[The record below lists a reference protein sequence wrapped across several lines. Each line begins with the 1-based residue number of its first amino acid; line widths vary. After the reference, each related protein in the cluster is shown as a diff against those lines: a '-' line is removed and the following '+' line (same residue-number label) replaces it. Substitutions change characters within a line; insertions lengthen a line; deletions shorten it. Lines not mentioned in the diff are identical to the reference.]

1 MKKLR
6 NILLPLCAVLLLS
19 SCAEDMNN
27 NKNNITPPPP
37 VISDGL
43 SDNAILSDSP
53 KIGIVTFKAAEH
65 IQGSSYVWNIEDVNL
80 ANNQGRQ
87 ITADFA
93 ASGTYLVTLDVD
105 GTLYKANIIIP
116 ANDVDYEIDMG
127 KSHTIIS
134 DKTQKR
140 LFVYGDNSKGQLC
153 IEKSITSL
161 KEPRILKSYTSEIT
175 SVASGNNHT
184 LFTDNTYVYGCGD
197 NSYSQ
202 LGTGNT
208 EIVDNVTTVS
218 IIAPL
223 ETGSYRRIFVSAGG
237 DMSVAGY
244 EFLEGSA
251 PKISIYNWGYDDT
264 KENKIQSSANLLTTS
279 NSRDEVLFA
288 TGSNFSIIRATS
300 SYNVFSFGINDKW
313 QLGRIQGAGTGYD
326 AAPVNPDT
334 HLDGNKTDMTAGFVF
349 TPYGEEKLTGDF
361 SERSY
366 YQNNYFAKLASGDD
380 FVVSIKKET
389 SADDSWTKQDKYAV
403 YVWGNNENN
412 QLGFSNKDGNTTVR
426 RGTALFNAIE
436 STAMEKDPN
445 SVTPIQK
452 EMVEVAAGRAT
463 GYAISN
469 DGILYGWG
477 DESKSQL
484 TNNKQVNQT
493 NNMVYEIAKPNGVTK
508 GYKKVWAGGD
518 RVIALA
524 GDNNL
529 YTWGDNK
536 NGILGTNNS
545 ADIVDTP
552 EKLFFSLAPV
562 E

>member
-1 MKKLR
+1 M
-6 NILLPLCAVLLLS
+6 AVR
-19 SCAEDMNN
+19 
-27 NKNNITPPPP
+27 KNTR
-37 VISDGL
+37 
-43 SDNAILSDSP
+43 
-53 KIGIVTFKAAEH
+53 
-65 IQGSSYVWNIEDVNL
+65 GS
-80 ANNQGRQ
+80 
-87 ITADFA
+87 
-93 ASGTYLVTLDVD
+93 
-105 GTLYKANIIIP
+105 
-116 ANDVDYEIDMG
+116 
-127 KSHTIIS
+127 
-134 DKTQKR
+134 
-140 LFVYGDNSKGQLC
+140 
-153 IEKSITSL
+153 
-161 KEPRILKSYTSEIT
+161 
-175 SVASGNNHT
+175 
-184 LFTDNTYVYGCGD
+184 
-197 NSYSQ
+197 
-202 LGTGNT
+202 
-208 EIVDNVTTVS
+208 
-218 IIAPL
+218 
-223 ETGSYRRIFVSAGG
+223 
-237 DMSVAGY
+237 
-244 EFLEGSA
+244 
-251 PKISIYNWGYDDT
+251 
-264 KENKIQSSANLLTTS
+264 
-279 NSRDEVLFA
+279 
-288 TGSNFSIIRATS
+288 
-300 SYNVFSFGINDKW
+300 
-313 QLGRIQGAGTGYD
+313 TGYD

-334 HLDGNKTDMTAGFVF
+334 HLDGNKTDMASGFVF
-349 TPYGEEKLTGDF
+349 TPYGEEKLTGDY

-389 SADDSWTKQDKYAV
+389 SADSSWTKQDKYAV

-436 STAMEKDPN
+436 GTAMEQDPN

-452 EMVEVAAGRAT
+452 EMVEVAAGRAA
-463 GYAISN
+463 GYAISS

-484 TNNKQVNQT
+484 TNNKQANQT

>member
-1 MKKLR
+1 MKRLR

-53 KIGIVTFKAAEH
+53 KIGTVTFKAAEH
-65 IQGSSYVWNIEDVNL
+65 IQGSSYVWNIEGVNL
-80 ANNQGRQ
+80 SNNQGRQ

-127 KSHTIIS
+127 QNHTIIS
-134 DKTQKR
+134 DKAQKR

-184 LFTDNTYVYGCGD
+184 LFTDNAYIYGCGD
-197 NSYSQ
+197 NSFGQ
-202 LGTGNT
+202 LGIGSTDA
-208 EIVDNVTTVS
+208 VDNVTTISS
-218 IIAPL
+218 IPAIQNIH
-223 ETGSYRRIFVSAGG
+223 RIFVSSGG
-237 DMSVAGY
+237 DMSVAGI
-244 EFLEGSA
+244 EFLEAAA
-251 PKISIYNWGYDDT
+251 PKISIYHWGYDDT
-264 KENKIQSSANLLTTS
+264 KENKIQSSAKELATS
-279 NSRDEVLFA
+279 SSRDDVLFA
-288 TGSNFSIIRATS
+288 TGGNFSILRATS
-300 SYNVFSFGINDKW
+300 SFNVFSFGINDKW

-326 AAPVNPDT
+326 AALLNPDT
-334 HLDGNKTDMTAGFVF
+334 NLDGNKTDMASGFVF
-349 TPYGEEKLTGDF
+349 TPYGEELLTDDY

-389 SADDSWTKQDKYAV
+389 SADSEWTKQDKYAV

-412 QLGFSNKDGNTTVR
+412 QLGFSNKDGGTTVR

-436 STAMEKDPN
+436 NTSMEKDPN
-445 SVTPIQK
+445 KVKPIQK

-484 TNNKQVNQT
+484 TNNKQANQT
-493 NNMVYEIAKPNGVTK
+493 NNMVYEISNPNGVTQ

-545 ADIVDTP
+545 ADTVDIP

>member
-43 SDNAILSDSP
+43 SNNAILSDSP
-53 KIGIVTFKAAEH
+53 KIGTVTFKAAEH
-65 IQGSSYVWNIEDVNL
+65 IQGSSYVWNIEGVNL
-80 ANNQGRQ
+80 SNNQGRQ

-93 ASGTYLVTLDVD
+93 ASGTYLVTLNVD
-105 GTLYKANIIIP
+105 GALYKANIIIP

-134 DKTQKR
+134 DKAQKR

-153 IEKSITSL
+153 IEKSIKSL

-197 NSYSQ
+197 NSFGQ
-202 LGTGNT
+202 LGLGSTDV
-208 EIVDNVTTVS
+208 VDNAVTIS
-218 IIAPL
+218 NISQI
-223 ETGSYRRIFVSAGG
+223 SNIRRIFVSSGG
-237 DMSVAGY
+237 DMSVAGI
-244 EFLEGSA
+244 EFLDGKAS
-251 PKISIYNWGYDDT
+251 KISIYHWGYDDT

-300 SYNVFSFGINDKW
+300 SYNVFSIGINDKW
-313 QLGRIQGAGTGYD
+313 QLGRIRGAGTGYPSQGEEEKNSPD
-326 AAPVNPDT
+326 NNPT
-334 HLDGNKTDMTAGFVF
+334 LNKTDMTAGYVY
-349 TPYGEEKLTGDF
+349 TPYGEEDDYVN
-361 SERSY
+361 Y
-366 YQNNYFAKLASGDD
+366 YQNNYFGKIATGDD

-389 SADDSWTKQDKYAV
+389 KEDSSWTKIPKNSL
-403 YVWGNNENN
+403 YVWGNNEYG
-412 QLGFSNKDGNTTVR
+412 QLGFTSSNTSVGRATPLFDALQGEPMTT
-426 RGTALFNAIE
+426 
-436 STAMEKDPN
+436 DPN
-445 SVTPIQK
+445 KVKPIQK

-484 TNNKQVNQT
+484 TNSKHANIV
-493 NNMVYEIAKPNGVTK
+493 NNMVYEIANPNGVTK

>member
-43 SDNAILSDSP
+43 SDNAMLSDSP
-53 KIGIVTFKAAEH
+53 KIGTVTFKAAEH
-65 IQGSSYVWNIEDVNL
+65 IQGSSYVWNIEGVNL
-80 ANNQGRQ
+80 SNNQGRQ

-127 KSHTIIS
+127 QNHTIIS
-134 DKTQKR
+134 DKAQKR

-184 LFTDNTYVYGCGD
+184 LFTDNAYIYGCGD
-197 NSYSQ
+197 NSFGQ
-202 LGTGNT
+202 LGLGSTDV
-208 EIVDNVTTVS
+208 VDNAVTISS
-218 IIAPL
+218 IPQI
-223 ETGSYRRIFVSAGG
+223 SNIRRIFVSSGG
-237 DMSVAGY
+237 DMSVAGI
-244 EFLEGSA
+244 EFLEAAA
-251 PKISIYNWGYDDT
+251 PKISIYHWGYDDT

-300 SYNVFSFGINDKW
+300 SYNVFSIGINDKW
-313 QLGRIQGAGTGYD
+313 QLGRIQGAGTGYPSPGEEEKNSPD
-326 AAPVNPDT
+326 NNPT
-334 HLDGNKTDMTAGFVF
+334 LNKTDMASGFVF
-349 TPYGEEKLTGDF
+349 TPYGEENNYVN
-361 SERSY
+361 Y
-366 YQNNYFAKLASGDD
+366 YQNNYFGKIATGDD

-389 SADDSWTKQDKYAV
+389 KEDSSYTQIPKNSL
-403 YVWGNNENN
+403 YVWGNNEYG
-412 QLGFSNKDGNTTVR
+412 QLGFTSSNTSVGRATPLFDALQGEPMTT
-426 RGTALFNAIE
+426 
-436 STAMEKDPN
+436 DPN
-445 SVTPIQK
+445 KVKPIQK

-477 DESKSQL
+477 DESKGQL
-484 TNNKQVNQT
+484 TNNKQANQT
-493 NNMVYEIAKPNGVTK
+493 NNMVYEIANPKGVTK

-545 ADIVDTP
+545 ADIVDIP

>member
-1 MKKLR
+1 MKRLR
-6 NILLPLCAVLLLS
+6 NIVLPICAVLLLS
-19 SCAEDMNN
+19 SCAEEVNKKGNN
-27 NKNNITPPPP
+27 TPPP
-37 VISDGL
+37 VISEGL
-43 SDNAILSDSP
+43 SNVAILHDSP
-53 KIGIVTFKAAEH
+53 KIGTVTFKAAEH
-65 IQGSSYVWNIEDVNL
+65 IQGSSYVWSIEGVNL
-80 ANNQGRQ
+80 SNNQDRQ
-87 ITADFA
+87 ITADFTTA
-93 ASGTYLVTLDVD
+93 GSYLVSLNVD
-105 GTLYKANIIIP
+105 GIEYKGNIIIP
-116 ANDVDYEIDMG
+116 NTEPSYEIDMG

-184 LFTDNTYVYGCGD
+184 LFTDNAYIYGCGD
-197 NSYSQ
+197 NSFGQ
-202 LGTGNT
+202 LGLGSTDAVENA
-208 EIVDNVTTVS
+208 VTISS
-218 IIAPL
+218 IPQI
-223 ETGSYRRIFVSAGG
+223 SNIRRIFVSSGG
-237 DMSVAGY
+237 DMSMAGI
-244 EFLEGSA
+244 EFLEAAA

-300 SYNVFSFGINDKW
+300 SYNVFSIGINDKW

-334 HLDGNKTDMTAGFVF
+334 HLDGNKTDMAPGFVF

-366 YQNNYFAKLASGDD
+366 YQNHYFAKLASGDD

-389 SADDSWTKQDKYAV
+389 SADSSWTKQDKYAV

-412 QLGFSNKDGNTTVR
+412 QLGFSNKDGGTTVR

-436 STAMEKDPN
+436 NTSMEKDPN

-452 EMVEVAAGRAT
+452 EMVEVAACRAT

-477 DESKSQL
+477 DESKGQL
-484 TNNKQVNQT
+484 TNNKQANIV
-493 NNMVYEIAKPNGVTK
+493 NNMVYEISYPTGVTQ

-545 ADIVDTP
+545 ADTVDTP

>member
-19 SCAEDMNN
+19 SCAEDINN
-27 NKNNITPPPP
+27 IKNNITPPPP
-37 VISDGL
+37 VISGGL

-53 KIGIVTFKAAEH
+53 KTGTVTFKAAEH
-65 IQGSSYVWNIEDVNL
+65 IQGSSYVWNIEGVNL
-80 ANNQGRQ
+80 SNNQGRQ

-93 ASGTYLVTLDVD
+93 ASGTYLVTLNVD
-105 GTLYKANIIIP
+105 GALYKANIIIP

-127 KSHTIIS
+127 QNHTIIS
-134 DKTQKR
+134 DKAQKR

-161 KEPRILKSYTSEIT
+161 KEPRILKSYNSEIST
-175 SVASGNNHT
+175 VAAGNNHT
-184 LFTDNTYVYGCGD
+184 LFTDNAYIYGCGD
-197 NSYSQ
+197 NSLGQ
-202 LGTGNT
+202 LGTGS
-208 EIVDNVTTVS
+208 TTAVENAVVVS
-218 IIAPL
+218 TIPQKQNI
-223 ETGSYRRIFVSAGG
+223 RRIFVSSGG
-237 DMSVAGY
+237 DMSVAGI
-244 EFLEGSA
+244 EFLEAAA
-251 PKISIYNWGYDDT
+251 PKISIYHWGYDDT
-264 KENKIQSSANLLTTS
+264 KENKIQSSAKELATS
-279 NSRDEVLFA
+279 SSRDDVLFA
-288 TGSNFSIIRATS
+288 TGGNFSILRATS

-313 QLGRIQGAGTGYD
+313 QLGRIQGAGTGYPSLGEEEKNSPD
-326 AAPVNPDT
+326 NNPT
-334 HLDGNKTDMTAGFVF
+334 LNKTDMASGFVF
-349 TPYGEEKLTGDF
+349 TPYGEENDYVN
-361 SERSY
+361 Y
-366 YQNNYFAKLASGDD
+366 YQNNYFGKIATGDD

-389 SADDSWTKQDKYAV
+389 SVDSEWTKQDKYAV

-412 QLGFSNKDGNTTVR
+412 QLGFSNKDGGTTVR

-436 STAMEKDPN
+436 NTSMEKDPN

-493 NNMVYEIAKPNGVTK
+493 NNMVYEIANPKGVTE

-536 NGILGTNNS
+536 NFILGTNNS
-545 ADIVDTP
+545 ADTVDTP

>member
-37 VISDGL
+37 VISGGL

-53 KIGIVTFKAAEH
+53 KIGTVTFKAAEH
-65 IQGSSYVWNIEDVNL
+65 IQGSSYVWNIEGVNL
-80 ANNQGRQ
+80 SNNQGRQ

-105 GTLYKANIIIP
+105 GALYKANIIIP

-127 KSHTIIS
+127 QNHTIIS
-134 DKTQKR
+134 DKAQKR

-153 IEKSITSL
+153 IEKTITSL
-161 KEPRILKSYTSEIT
+161 KEPRILKSYNSEIST
-175 SVASGNNHT
+175 VAAGNNHT

-197 NSYSQ
+197 NSLGQ
-202 LGTGNT
+202 LGLG
-208 EIVDNVTTVS
+208 VTTAVENAVVVS
-218 IIAPL
+218 TIPQKQNI
-223 ETGSYRRIFVSAGG
+223 RRIFVSSGG
-237 DMSVAGY
+237 DMSVAGI
-244 EFLEGSA
+244 EFLEAAA
-251 PKISIYNWGYDDT
+251 PKISIYHWGYDDT
-264 KENKIQSSANLLTTS
+264 KENKIQSSAKELATS
-279 NSRDEVLFA
+279 SSRDDVLFA
-288 TGSNFSIIRATS
+288 TGGNFSILRATS
-300 SYNVFSFGINDKW
+300 GFNVFSFGINDKW
-313 QLGRIQGAGTGYD
+313 QLGRIQGAGTGYPSPGEEEKNSPD
-326 AAPVNPDT
+326 NNPT
-334 HLDGNKTDMTAGFVF
+334 LNKTDMASGFVF
-349 TPYGEEKLTGDF
+349 TPYGEENNYVN
-361 SERSY
+361 Y
-366 YQNNYFAKLASGDD
+366 YQNNYFGKIATGDD

-389 SADDSWTKQDKYAV
+389 QEDSNYTQIPKYSL
-403 YVWGNNENN
+403 YVWGNNEYG
-412 QLGFSNKDGNTTVR
+412 QLGFTSSNISVGRATPLFDALQGEPMTT
-426 RGTALFNAIE
+426 
-436 STAMEKDPN
+436 DPN
-445 SVTPIQK
+445 KVKPIQK

-463 GYAISN
+463 GYAISS

-484 TNNKQVNQT
+484 TNNKQANQT
-493 NNMVYEIAKPNGVTK
+493 NKMVYEIANPKGVTE

-545 ADIVDTP
+545 ADTVDIP

>member
-1 MKKLR
+1 MKRLR
-6 NILLPLCAVLLLS
+6 NIVLPICAVLLLS
-19 SCAEDMNN
+19 SCAEEVNKKGNN
-27 NKNNITPPPP
+27 TPPP
-37 VISDGL
+37 VISEGL
-43 SDNAILSDSP
+43 SNVAILHDSP
-53 KIGIVTFKAAEH
+53 KIGTVTFKAAEH
-65 IQGSSYVWNIEDVNL
+65 IQGSSYVWSIEGVNL
-80 ANNQGRQ
+80 SNNQDRQ
-87 ITADFA
+87 ITADFTTA
-93 ASGTYLVTLDVD
+93 GSYLVSLNVD
-105 GTLYKANIIIP
+105 GIEYKGNIIIP
-116 ANDVDYEIDMG
+116 NNEPSYEIDMG

-184 LFTDNTYVYGCGD
+184 LFTDNTYIYGCGD
-197 NSYSQ
+197 NSFGQ
-202 LGTGNT
+202 LGLGSTDV
-208 EIVDNVTTVS
+208 VDNAVTISS
-218 IIAPL
+218 IPQI
-223 ETGSYRRIFVSAGG
+223 SNIRRIFVSSGG
-237 DMSVAGY
+237 DMSVAGI
-244 EFLEGSA
+244 EFLEAAA
-251 PKISIYNWGYDDT
+251 PKISIYHWGYDDT
-264 KENKIQSSANLLTTS
+264 KENKIQSSAKELATS
-279 NSRDEVLFA
+279 SSRDDVLFA
-288 TGSNFSIIRATS
+288 TGGNFSILRATS

-313 QLGRIQGAGTGYD
+313 QLGRIQGAGTGYPSKGEEEKNSPD
-326 AAPVNPDT
+326 NNPT
-334 HLDGNKTDMTAGFVF
+334 LNKTDMASGFVF
-349 TPYGEEKLTGDF
+349 TPYGEENNYVN
-361 SERSY
+361 Y
-366 YQNNYFAKLASGDD
+366 YQNNYFGKIATGDD

-389 SADDSWTKQDKYAV
+389 KEDSSYTQIPKNSL
-403 YVWGNNENN
+403 YVWGNNEYG
-412 QLGFSNKDGNTTVR
+412 QLGFTSSNISVGRATPLFDALQGEPMTT
-426 RGTALFNAIE
+426 
-436 STAMEKDPN
+436 DPN
-445 SVTPIQK
+445 KVKPIQK

-463 GYAISN
+463 GYAISS

-484 TNNKQVNQT
+484 TNNKQANQT
-493 NNMVYEIAKPNGVTK
+493 NNMVYEIANPKGVTQ

-545 ADIVDTP
+545 ADTVDIP

>member
-1 MKKLR
+1 MKRLR
-6 NILLPLCAVLLLS
+6 NIVLPICAVLLLS
-19 SCAEDMNN
+19 SCAEEVNKKGNN
-27 NKNNITPPPP
+27 TPPP
-37 VISDGL
+37 VISEGL
-43 SDNAILSDSP
+43 SNVAILHDSP
-53 KIGIVTFKAAEH
+53 KIGTVTFKVSEE
-65 IQGSSYVWNIEDVNL
+65 ITGNDYTWNIENIALVN
-80 ANNQGRQ
+80 NKGRQ
-87 ITADFA
+87 ISADFTA
-93 ASGTYLVTLDVD
+93 AGSYLVSLNVD
-105 GTLYKANIIIP
+105 GIEYKGNIIIP
-116 ANDVDYEIDMG
+116 NAEPSYEIDMG

-184 LFTDNTYVYGCGD
+184 LFTDNSNVYACGD

-251 PKISIYNWGYDDT
+251 PKISIYNWGYNDSAA
-264 KENKIQSSANLLTTS
+264 NKIQSEANLLTTAG
-279 NSRDEVLFA
+279 SRQDVLFA
-288 TGSNFSIIRATS
+288 TGNGFSIVRATS
-300 SYNVFSFGINDKW
+300 SYNVYSFGINDKW
-313 QLGRIQGAGTGYD
+313 QLGRIQGAGTGYPSPGEEEKNSPD
-326 AAPVNPDT
+326 NNPT
-334 HLDGNKTDMTAGFVF
+334 LNKTDMTAGYVY
-349 TPYGEEKLTGDF
+349 TPYGEEN
-361 SERSY
+361 SYVNY
-366 YQNNYFAKLASGDD
+366 YQNNYFGKIAAGDD

-389 SADDSWTKQDKYAV
+389 KEDSSWTQIPKNSL
-403 YVWGNNENN
+403 YVWGNNEYG
-412 QLGFSNKDGNTTVR
+412 QLGFTSSNTSVGRATPLFD
-426 RGTALFNAIE
+426 ALQGEPMA
-436 STAMEKDPN
+436 TDPN
-445 SVTPIQK
+445 KVKPIQK

-463 GYAISN
+463 GYAISS

-477 DESKSQL
+477 DESKGQL

-493 NNMVYEIAKPNGVTK
+493 NNMVYEIAKPTGVTQ

-545 ADIVDTP
+545 AVTVDIP

>member
-19 SCAEDMNN
+19 SCAEDINN
-27 NKNNITPPPP
+27 NKNNTTPPPP
-37 VISDGL
+37 VISGGL

-53 KIGIVTFKAAEH
+53 KIGTVTFKVSEE
-65 IQGSSYVWNIEDVNL
+65 ITGNDYTWNIENIAL
-80 ANNQGRQ
+80 ANNKGRQ
-87 ITADFA
+87 ISADFTA
-93 ASGTYLVTLDVD
+93 AGSYLVSLNVD
-105 GTLYKANIIIP
+105 GIEYKGNIIIP
-116 ANDVDYEIDMG
+116 NAEPSYEIDMG

-161 KEPRILKSYTSEIT
+161 KEPRILKSYNSEIST
-175 SVASGNNHT
+175 VAAGNNHT
-184 LFTDNTYVYGCGD
+184 LFTDNAYIYGCGD
-197 NSYSQ
+197 NSLGQ
-202 LGTGNT
+202 LGLGS
-208 EIVDNVTTVS
+208 TTAVENAVVVS
-218 IIAPL
+218 TIPQKQKI
-223 ETGSYRRIFVSAGG
+223 RRIFVSSGG
-237 DMSVAGY
+237 DMSVAGI
-244 EFLEGSA
+244 EFLEADA
-251 PKISIYNWGYDDT
+251 PKISIYHWGYDDT

-288 TGSNFSIIRATS
+288 TGGNFSILRATS
-300 SYNVFSFGINDKW
+300 GFNVFSFGINDKW

-326 AAPVNPDT
+326 AALLNPDT
-334 HLDGNKTDMTAGFVF
+334 HLDGNKTDMASGFVF
-349 TPYGEEKLTGDF
+349 TPYGEEKLKGDY

-389 SADDSWTKQDKYAV
+389 SADSEWTKQDKYAV

-412 QLGFSNKDGNTTVR
+412 QLGFSNKDGGTTVR

-436 STAMEKDPN
+436 NTSMEKDPN
-445 SVTPIQK
+445 KVKPIQK

-463 GYAISN
+463 GYAISS

-484 TNNKQVNQT
+484 TNNKQANIV
-493 NNMVYEIAKPNGVTK
+493 NNMVYEIANPNGVTK

-545 ADIVDTP
+545 ADTVDIP

>member
-37 VISDGL
+37 VISGGL

-53 KIGIVTFKAAEH
+53 KIGTVTFKAAEH
-65 IQGSSYVWNIEDVNL
+65 IQGSSYVWNIEGVNL
-80 ANNQGRQ
+80 SNNQGRQ
-87 ITADFA
+87 ITADFE
-93 ASGTYLVTLDVD
+93 ASGTYLVTLNVD
-105 GTLYKANIIIP
+105 GALYKAHIIIP

-127 KSHTIIS
+127 QNHTIIS
-134 DKTQKR
+134 DKAQKR

-184 LFTDNTYVYGCGD
+184 LFTDNAHIYGCGD
-197 NSYSQ
+197 NSFGQ
-202 LGTGNT
+202 LGIRSTDV
-208 EIVDNVTTVS
+208 VDNVVTISS
-218 IIAPL
+218 IPQI
-223 ETGSYRRIFVSAGG
+223 SNIRRIFVSSGG
-237 DMSVAGY
+237 DMSVAGI
-244 EFLEGSA
+244 EFLEAAA
-251 PKISIYNWGYDDT
+251 PKISIYHWGYDDT
-264 KENKIQSSANLLTTS
+264 KENKIQSSANVLTTS
-279 NSRDEVLFA
+279 NSRDDVLFA
-288 TGSNFSIIRATS
+288 TGGNFSILRATS

-313 QLGRIQGAGTGYD
+313 QLGRIQGAGTGYPSQGEEEKNSPD
-326 AAPVNPDT
+326 NNPT
-334 HLDGNKTDMTAGFVF
+334 LNKTDMAAGYVY
-349 TPYGEEKLTGDF
+349 TPYGEEN
-361 SERSY
+361 SYVNY
-366 YQNNYFAKLASGDD
+366 YQNNYFGKIAAGDD

-389 SADDSWTKQDKYAV
+389 KEDSSWTQIPKNSL
-403 YVWGNNENN
+403 YVWGNNEYG
-412 QLGFSNKDGNTTVR
+412 QLGFTSLNTSVGRATPLFD
-426 RGTALFNAIE
+426 ALQGE
-436 STAMEKDPN
+436 PMTTDPN
-445 SVTPIQK
+445 KVKPIQK

-463 GYAISN
+463 GYAISS

-477 DESKSQL
+477 DESKGQL
-484 TNNKQVNQT
+484 TNNKQANQT
-493 NNMVYEIAKPNGVTK
+493 NNMVYEIAKPTGVTQ

-545 ADIVDTP
+545 ADTVDIP

>member
-53 KIGIVTFKAAEH
+53 KIGTVTFKAAEH
-65 IQGSSYVWNIEDVNL
+65 IQGSSYVWNIEGVNL
-80 ANNQGRQ
+80 SNNQGRQ

-127 KSHTIIS
+127 QNHTIIS
-134 DKTQKR
+134 DKAQKR

-161 KEPRILKSYTSEIT
+161 KEPRILKSFTSEIT

-184 LFTDNTYVYGCGD
+184 LFTDNAYIYGCGD
-197 NSYSQ
+197 NSFGQ
-202 LGTGNT
+202 LGLGSTDV
-208 EIVDNVTTVS
+208 VDNAVTISS
-218 IIAPL
+218 IPQI
-223 ETGSYRRIFVSAGG
+223 SNIRRIFVSSGG
-237 DMSVAGY
+237 DMSVAGI
-244 EFLEGSA
+244 EFLEAAA
-251 PKISIYNWGYDDT
+251 PKISIYHWGYDDT

-279 NSRDEVLFA
+279 NSRDKVLFA
-288 TGSNFSIIRATS
+288 TGSNFSIIRATN
-300 SYNVFSFGINDKW
+300 SYNVFSIGINDKW
-313 QLGRIQGAGTGYD
+313 QLGRIQGAGTGY
-326 AAPVNPDT
+326 PSPGEEEKNSPDNNLT
-334 HLDGNKTDMTAGFVF
+334 LNKTDMAPGYVY
-349 TPYGEEKLTGDF
+349 TPYGEENNF
-361 SERSY
+361 VNY
-366 YQNNYFAKLASGDD
+366 YQNNYFGKIATGDD

-389 SADDSWTKQDKYAV
+389 KEDFSWTQIPKNSL
-403 YVWGNNENN
+403 YVWGNNEYG
-412 QLGFSNKDGNTTVR
+412 QLGFTSSNTSVGRATPLFDALQGEPMTT
-426 RGTALFNAIE
+426 
-436 STAMEKDPN
+436 DPN
-445 SVTPIQK
+445 KVKPIQK

-477 DESKSQL
+477 DESKGQL
-484 TNNKQVNQT
+484 TNNKQANQT
-493 NNMVYEIAKPNGVTK
+493 NNMVYEISNPNGVTQ

-529 YTWGDNK
+529 YTWGDNA
-536 NGILGTNNS
+536 NGILGINNTNAVINS
-545 ADIVDTP
+545 P
-552 EKLFFSLAPV
+552 EKIFFSLALV

>member
-37 VISDGL
+37 VISGGL

-53 KIGIVTFKAAEH
+53 KIGTVTFKAAEH
-65 IQGSSYVWNIEDVNL
+65 IQGSSYVWNIEGVNL
-80 ANNQGRQ
+80 SNNQGRQ
-87 ITADFA
+87 ITADFE
-93 ASGTYLVTLDVD
+93 ASGTYLVTLNVD
-105 GTLYKANIIIP
+105 GALYKAHIIIP

-127 KSHTIIS
+127 QNHTIIS
-134 DKTQKR
+134 DKAQKR

-184 LFTDNTYVYGCGD
+184 LFTDNAHIYGCGD
-197 NSYSQ
+197 NSFGQ
-202 LGTGNT
+202 LGIRSTDV
-208 EIVDNVTTVS
+208 VDNVVTISS
-218 IIAPL
+218 IPQI
-223 ETGSYRRIFVSAGG
+223 SNIRRIFVSSGG
-237 DMSVAGY
+237 DMSVAGI
-244 EFLEGSA
+244 EFLKAAA
-251 PKISIYNWGYDDT
+251 PKISIYHWGYDDT
-264 KENKIQSSANLLTTS
+264 KENKIQSSANVLTTS

-313 QLGRIQGAGTGYD
+313 QLGRIQGAGTGYPSQGEEEKNSPD
-326 AAPVNPDT
+326 NNPT
-334 HLDGNKTDMTAGFVF
+334 LNKTDMAAGYVY
-349 TPYGEEKLTGDF
+349 TPYGEEN
-361 SERSY
+361 SYVNY
-366 YQNNYFAKLASGDD
+366 YQNNYFGKIAAGDD

-389 SADDSWTKQDKYAV
+389 KEDSSWTQIPKNSL
-403 YVWGNNENN
+403 YVWGNNEYG
-412 QLGFSNKDGNTTVR
+412 QLGFTSLNTSVGRATPLFD
-426 RGTALFNAIE
+426 ALQGE
-436 STAMEKDPN
+436 PMTTDPN
-445 SVTPIQK
+445 KVKPIQK

-463 GYAISN
+463 GYAISS

-477 DESKSQL
+477 DESKGQL
-484 TNNKQVNQT
+484 TNNKQANQT
-493 NNMVYEIAKPNGVTK
+493 NNMVYEIAKPTGVTQ

-545 ADIVDTP
+545 ADTVDIP

>member
-19 SCAEDMNN
+19 SCAEDIN

-53 KIGIVTFKAAEH
+53 KIGTVTFKAAEH
-65 IQGSSYVWNIEDVNL
+65 IQGSSYVWNIEGINL
-80 ANNQGRQ
+80 SNIQGRQ
-87 ITADFA
+87 ISADFTA
-93 ASGTYLVTLDVD
+93 AGSYLVTLNVD
-105 GTLYKANIIIP
+105 GALYKANIIIP

-161 KEPRILKSYTSEIT
+161 KEPRILKSYNSEIST
-175 SVASGNNHT
+175 VAAGNNHT

-197 NSYSQ
+197 NSFGQ
-202 LGTGNT
+202 LGT
-208 EIVDNVTTVS
+208 DSTTAVENAVVVS
-218 IIAPL
+218 TIPQKQNI
-223 ETGSYRRIFVSAGG
+223 RRIFVSSGG
-237 DMSVAGY
+237 DMSVAGI
-244 EFLEGSA
+244 EFLEAAA
-251 PKISIYNWGYDDT
+251 PKISIYHWGYDDT
-264 KENKIQSSANLLTTS
+264 KENKIQSSANELVTS
-279 NSRDEVLFA
+279 SSRDAVLFA

-313 QLGRIQGAGTGYD
+313 QLGRIQGAGTGYPSKGEEEKNSPD
-326 AAPVNPDT
+326 NNPT
-334 HLDGNKTDMTAGFVF
+334 LNKTDMATGYVY
-349 TPYGEEKLTGDF
+349 TPYGEENDYVN
-361 SERSY
+361 Y
-366 YQNNYFAKLASGDD
+366 YQNNYFGKIATGDD

-389 SADDSWTKQDKYAV
+389 KEDSSWTQIPKNSL
-403 YVWGNNENN
+403 YVWGNNENG
-412 QLGFSNKDGNTTVR
+412 QLGFTSSNTSVGRATPLFDALQGEPMTT
-426 RGTALFNAIE
+426 
-436 STAMEKDPN
+436 DPN
-445 SVTPIQK
+445 KVKPIQK

-477 DESKSQL
+477 DDSKSQL
-484 TNNKQVNQT
+484 TNSKTQNTT
-493 NNMVYEIAKPNGVTK
+493 NNMVYEIAKPNGVTE

-529 YTWGDNK
+529 YTWCDNT
-536 NGILGTNNS
+536 NGILGINNS
-545 ADIVDTP
+545 ADIVNTP

>member
-37 VISDGL
+37 VISGGL

-53 KIGIVTFKAAEH
+53 KKGTVTFKVAEE
-65 IQGSSYVWNIEDVNL
+65 ITGNDYTWNIENIIL
-80 ANNQGRQ
+80 ANNKGRQ
-87 ITADFA
+87 ILADFT
-93 ASGTYLVTLDVD
+93 ASGSYLVTLNVD

-127 KSHTIIS
+127 QNHTIIS
-134 DKTQKR
+134 DKAQKR

-161 KEPRILKSYTSEIT
+161 KEPRILKSYNSEIST
-175 SVASGNNHT
+175 VAAGNNHT

-197 NSYSQ
+197 NSFGQ
-202 LGTGNT
+202 LGLGSNT
-208 EIVDNVTTVS
+208 VVENAVVVS
-218 IIAPL
+218 TIPQKQNI
-223 ETGSYRRIFVSAGG
+223 RRIFVSSGG
-237 DMSVAGY
+237 DMSVAGI
-244 EFLEGSA
+244 EFLEAAA
-251 PKISIYNWGYDDT
+251 PKISIYHWGYDDT
-264 KENKIQSSANLLTTS
+264 KENKIQSSAKELATS
-279 NSRDEVLFA
+279 SSRDDVLFA
-288 TGSNFSIIRATS
+288 TGGNFSILRATS
-300 SYNVFSFGINDKW
+300 GYNVFSFGINDKW

-326 AAPVNPDT
+326 AALLNPDT
-334 HLDGNKTDMTAGFVF
+334 HLDGNKTDMASGFVF
-349 TPYGEEKLTGDF
+349 TPYGEEKLTGDY

-389 SADDSWTKQDKYAV
+389 SADSEWTKQDKYAV

-412 QLGFSNKDGNTTVR
+412 QLGFSNKDGGTTVR

-436 STAMEKDPN
+436 NTSMEKDPN

-477 DESKSQL
+477 DESKGQL
-484 TNNKQVNQT
+484 TNNKQANQT
-493 NNMVYEIAKPNGVTK
+493 NKMVYEIANPKGVTK

-545 ADIVDTP
+545 ADTVDTP

>member
-37 VISDGL
+37 VISGGL

-53 KIGIVTFKAAEH
+53 KIGTVTFKAAEH
-65 IQGSSYVWNIEDVNL
+65 IQGSSYVWSIEGVNL
-80 ANNQGRQ
+80 SNNQGRQ

-93 ASGTYLVTLDVD
+93 ASGTYLVTLNVD
-105 GTLYKANIIIP
+105 GALYKANIIIP

-127 KSHTIIS
+127 QNHTIIS
-134 DKTQKR
+134 DKAQKR

-161 KEPRILKSYTSEIT
+161 KEPRILKSYNSEIST
-175 SVASGNNHT
+175 VATGNNHT

-197 NSYSQ
+197 NSFGQ
-202 LGTGNT
+202 LGLGSNT
-208 EIVDNVTTVS
+208 VVENAVVVS
-218 IIAPL
+218 TIPQKQNI
-223 ETGSYRRIFVSAGG
+223 RRIFVSSGG
-237 DMSVAGY
+237 DMSVAGI
-244 EFLEGSA
+244 EFLEAAA
-251 PKISIYNWGYDDT
+251 PKISIYHWGYDDT

-288 TGSNFSIIRATS
+288 TGGNFSILRATS
-300 SYNVFSFGINDKW
+300 GFNVFSFGINDKW
-313 QLGRIQGAGTGYD
+313 QLGRIQGAGTGYPSPGEEEKNSPD
-326 AAPVNPDT
+326 NNPT
-334 HLDGNKTDMTAGFVF
+334 LNKTDMASGFVF
-349 TPYGEEKLTGDF
+349 TPYGEENNYVN
-361 SERSY
+361 Y
-366 YQNNYFAKLASGDD
+366 YQNNYFGKIATGDD

-389 SADDSWTKQDKYAV
+389 QEDSIYTQIPKYSL
-403 YVWGNNENN
+403 YVWGNNEYG
-412 QLGFSNKDGNTTVR
+412 QLGFTSSNISVGRATPLFDALQGEPMTT
-426 RGTALFNAIE
+426 
-436 STAMEKDPN
+436 DPN
-445 SVTPIQK
+445 KVKPIQK
-452 EMVEVAAGRAT
+452 EMVEVAAGRAA
-463 GYAISN
+463 GYAISS

-484 TNNKQVNQT
+484 TNNKQANIV
-493 NNMVYEIAKPNGVTK
+493 NNMVYEIANPNGVTK

-545 ADIVDTP
+545 ADTVDIP

>member
-1 MKKLR
+1 MKRLR
-6 NILLPLCAVLLLS
+6 NIVLPICAVLLLS
-19 SCAEDMNN
+19 SCAEEVNKKGNN
-27 NKNNITPPPP
+27 TPPP
-37 VISDGL
+37 VISEGL
-43 SDNAILSDSP
+43 SNVAILHDSP
-53 KIGIVTFKAAEH
+53 KIGTVTFKAAEH
-65 IQGSSYVWNIEDVNL
+65 IQGSSYVWSIEGVNL
-80 ANNQGRQ
+80 SNNQDRQ
-87 ITADFA
+87 ITADFTTA
-93 ASGTYLVTLDVD
+93 GSYLVSLNVD
-105 GTLYKANIIIP
+105 GIEYKGNIIIP
-116 ANDVDYEIDMG
+116 NNEPSYEIDMG

-184 LFTDNTYVYGCGD
+184 LFTDNTYIYGCGD
-197 NSYSQ
+197 NSFGQ
-202 LGTGNT
+202 LGLGSTDV
-208 EIVDNVTTVS
+208 VDNAVTISS
-218 IIAPL
+218 IPQI
-223 ETGSYRRIFVSAGG
+223 SNIRRIFVSSGG
-237 DMSVAGY
+237 DMSVAGI
-244 EFLEGSA
+244 EFLEANA
-251 PKISIYNWGYDDT
+251 PKISIYHWGYDDT
-264 KENKIQSSANLLTTS
+264 KENKIQSSAKELATS
-279 NSRDEVLFA
+279 SSRDDVLFA
-288 TGSNFSIIRATS
+288 TGSNFSILRATS
-300 SYNVFSFGINDKW
+300 SYNVFSIGINDKW

-326 AAPVNPDT
+326 AALLNPDT
-334 HLDGNKTDMTAGFVF
+334 HLDGNKTDMTTGFVF
-349 TPYGEEKLTGDF
+349 TPYGEEKLTGDY

-412 QLGFSNKDGNTTVR
+412 QLGFSNKDGGTTVR

-436 STAMEKDPN
+436 NTSMEKDPN
-445 SVTPIQK
+445 SVIPIQK

-493 NNMVYEIAKPNGVTK
+493 NNMVYEIANPKGVTK

-536 NGILGTNNS
+536 NGILGINNTNAVINS
-545 ADIVDTP
+545 P
-552 EKLFFSLAPV
+552 EKIFFSLAPV

>member
-19 SCAEDMNN
+19 SCAEDINN
-27 NKNNITPPPP
+27 NKNNMTPPPP
-37 VISDGL
+37 VISGGL

-53 KIGIVTFKAAEH
+53 KIGTVTFKVSEE
-65 IQGSSYVWNIEDVNL
+65 ITGNDYTWNIENIVL
-80 ANNQGRQ
+80 ANNKGRQ
-87 ITADFA
+87 ISADFTTA
-93 ASGTYLVTLDVD
+93 GSYLVSLNVD
-105 GTLYKANIIIP
+105 GIEYKGNIIIP
-116 ANDVDYEIDMG
+116 NTEPSYEIDMG

-184 LFTDNTYVYGCGD
+184 LFTDNTYIYGCGD
-197 NSYSQ
+197 NSFGQ
-202 LGTGNT
+202 LGLGSTDV
-208 EIVDNVTTVS
+208 VDNAVTISS
-218 IIAPL
+218 IPQI
-223 ETGSYRRIFVSAGG
+223 SNIRRIFVSSGG
-237 DMSVAGY
+237 DMSVAGI
-244 EFLEGSA
+244 EFLEAAA
-251 PKISIYNWGYDDT
+251 PKISIYHWGYDDT
-264 KENKIQSSANLLTTS
+264 KENKIQSSAKELATS
-279 NSRDEVLFA
+279 SSRDDVLFA
-288 TGSNFSIIRATS
+288 TGGNFSILRATS
-300 SYNVFSFGINDKW
+300 SFNVFSFGINDKW

-326 AAPVNPDT
+326 AALLNPDT
-334 HLDGNKTDMTAGFVF
+334 NLDGNKTDMATGFVF
-349 TPYGEEKLTGDF
+349 TPYGEELLTGDY

-389 SADDSWTKQDKYAV
+389 SADSEWTKQDKYAV

-412 QLGFSNKDGNTTVR
+412 QLGFSNKDGGTTVR

-436 STAMEKDPN
+436 NTSMEKDPN

-493 NNMVYEIAKPNGVTK
+493 NNMVYEIANPNGVTK

-545 ADIVDTP
+545 ADTVDIP

>member
-65 IQGSSYVWNIEDVNL
+65 IQGSSYVWNIEGVNL
-80 ANNQGRQ
+80 SNNQGRQ
-87 ITADFA
+87 ITADFT
-93 ASGTYLVTLDVD
+93 ASGPYPVSLNVD
-105 GTLYKANIIIP
+105 GALYKANIIIP

-127 KSHTIIS
+127 QNHTIIS
-134 DKTQKR
+134 DKAQKR

-184 LFTDNTYVYGCGD
+184 LFTDNAYIYGCGD
-197 NSYSQ
+197 NSFGQ
-202 LGTGNT
+202 LGLGSTDV
-208 EIVDNVTTVS
+208 VDNAVTISS
-218 IIAPL
+218 IPQI
-223 ETGSYRRIFVSAGG
+223 SNIRRIFVSSGG
-237 DMSVAGY
+237 DMSVAGI
-244 EFLEGSA
+244 EFLEANA
-251 PKISIYNWGYDDT
+251 PKISIYHWGYDDT
-264 KENKIQSSANLLTTS
+264 KENKIQNSARELATSS
-279 NSRDEVLFA
+279 SRDDVLFA
-288 TGSNFSIIRATS
+288 TGSNFSILRATS

-313 QLGRIQGAGTGYD
+313 QLGRIQGAGTGYPSKGEEEKNSPD
-326 AAPVNPDT
+326 NNPT
-334 HLDGNKTDMTAGFVF
+334 LNKTDMATGYVY
-349 TPYGEEKLTGDF
+349 TPYGEEND
-361 SERSY
+361 SVNY
-366 YQNNYFAKLASGDD
+366 YQNNYFGKIATGDD

-389 SADDSWTKQDKYAV
+389 KEDSSWTLIPKNSL
-403 YVWGNNENN
+403 YVWGNNENG
-412 QLGFSNKDGNTTVR
+412 QLGFTSSNTSVGRATPLFDALQGEPMTT
-426 RGTALFNAIE
+426 
-436 STAMEKDPN
+436 DPN
-445 SVTPIQK
+445 KVKPIQK

-493 NNMVYEIAKPNGVTK
+493 NNMVYEIANPKGVTE

-545 ADIVDTP
+545 ADIVNTP

>member
-43 SDNAILSDSP
+43 SNNAILSDSP
-53 KIGIVTFKAAEH
+53 KIGTVTFKAAEH
-65 IQGSSYVWNIEDVNL
+65 IQGSSYVWNIKGVNL
-80 ANNQGRQ
+80 SNNQGRQ

-93 ASGTYLVTLDVD
+93 ASGTYLVTLNVD
-105 GTLYKANIIIP
+105 GALYKANIIIP

-134 DKTQKR
+134 DKAQKR
-140 LFVYGDNSKGQLC
+140 LFVYGDNSQGQLC
-153 IEKSITSL
+153 IEKTITSL
-161 KEPRILKSYTSEIT
+161 KEPRILKSYTSEIST
-175 SVASGNNHT
+175 VAAGNNHT

-197 NSYSQ
+197 NSFGQ
-202 LGTGNT
+202 LGLGSTDV
-208 EIVDNVTTVS
+208 VDNAVTISS
-218 IIAPL
+218 IPQI
-223 ETGSYRRIFVSAGG
+223 SNIRRIFVSSGG
-237 DMSVAGY
+237 DMSVAGI
-244 EFLEGSA
+244 EFLDGKA
-251 PKISIYNWGYDDT
+251 PKISIYHWGYDDT

-279 NSRDEVLFA
+279 NSRDKVLFT

-300 SYNVFSFGINDKW
+300 SYNVFSIGINDKW

-334 HLDGNKTDMTAGFVF
+334 HLDGNKTDMASGFVF
-349 TPYGEEKLTGDF
+349 TPYGEEKLTGDY
-361 SERSY
+361 SARSY

-389 SADDSWTKQDKYAV
+389 SDDSSWTKQDKYAL

-436 STAMEKDPN
+436 NTSMATDPN

-477 DESKSQL
+477 DKSKSQL
-484 TNNKQVNQT
+484 TNSKQVNQT
-493 NNMVYEIAKPNGVTK
+493 NNMVYEIANPNGVTK

-545 ADIVDTP
+545 AEIVDTP

>member
-1 MKKLR
+1 MKRLR
-6 NILLPLCAVLLLS
+6 NIVLPICAVLLLS
-19 SCAEDMNN
+19 SCAEEVNKKGNN
-27 NKNNITPPPP
+27 TPPP
-37 VISDGL
+37 VISEGL
-43 SDNAILSDSP
+43 SNVAILHDSP
-53 KIGIVTFKAAEH
+53 KIGTVTFKVSEE
-65 IQGSSYVWNIEDVNL
+65 ITGNNYTWNIENIAL
-80 ANNQGRQ
+80 ANNKGRQ
-87 ITADFA
+87 ISADFTTA
-93 ASGTYLVTLDVD
+93 GSYLVSLNVD
-105 GTLYKANIIIP
+105 GIEYKGNIIIP
-116 ANDVDYEIDMG
+116 NTEPSYEIDMG

-184 LFTDNTYVYGCGD
+184 LFTDNAYIYGCGD
-197 NSYSQ
+197 NSFGQ
-202 LGTGNT
+202 LGLGSTN
-208 EIVDNVTTVS
+208 EVENAVTISS
-218 IIAPL
+218 IPQI
-223 ETGSYRRIFVSAGG
+223 SNIRRIFVSSGG
-237 DMSVAGY
+237 DMSMAGI
-244 EFLEGSA
+244 EFLEADA

-300 SYNVFSFGINDKW
+300 SYNVFSIGINDKW

-334 HLDGNKTDMTAGFVF
+334 HLDGNKTDMASGFVF
-349 TPYGEEKLTGDF
+349 TPYGEEKLEGDF

-366 YQNNYFAKLASGDD
+366 YQNNYFAKLATGDD

-389 SADDSWTKQDKYAV
+389 SADSSWTKQDKYAL

-412 QLGFSNKDGNTTVR
+412 QLGFSNKDGSTTVR

-436 STAMEKDPN
+436 STAMEQDPN

-452 EMVEVAAGRAT
+452 EMVEVAAGRAA
-463 GYAISN
+463 GYAISS

-477 DESKSQL
+477 DESKGQL
-484 TNNKQVNQT
+484 TNNKQANIV
-493 NNMVYEIAKPNGVTK
+493 NNMVYEISNPTGVTQ

-529 YTWGDNK
+529 YTWGDNA
-536 NGILGTNNS
+536 NGILGINNTNAVINS
-545 ADIVDTP
+545 P
-552 EKLFFSLAPV
+552 EKIFFSLAPV

>member
-1 MKKLR
+1 MKRLR

-53 KIGIVTFKAAEH
+53 KIGTVTFKAAEH
-65 IQGSSYVWNIEDVNL
+65 IQGSSYVWNIEGVNL
-80 ANNQGRQ
+80 SNNQGRQ

-127 KSHTIIS
+127 QNHTIIS
-134 DKTQKR
+134 DKAQKR

-184 LFTDNTYVYGCGD
+184 LFTDNAYIYGCGD
-197 NSYSQ
+197 NSFGQ
-202 LGTGNT
+202 LGIGSTDA
-208 EIVDNVTTVS
+208 VDNVTTISS
-218 IIAPL
+218 IPAIQNIH
-223 ETGSYRRIFVSAGG
+223 RIFVSSGG
-237 DMSVAGY
+237 DMSVAGI
-244 EFLEGSA
+244 EFLEAAA
-251 PKISIYNWGYDDT
+251 PKISIYHWGYDDT
-264 KENKIQSSANLLTTS
+264 KENKIQSSAKELATS
-279 NSRDEVLFA
+279 SSRDDVLFA
-288 TGSNFSIIRATS
+288 TGGNFSILRATS
-300 SYNVFSFGINDKW
+300 SFNVFSFGINDKW

-326 AAPVNPDT
+326 AALLNPDT
-334 HLDGNKTDMTAGFVF
+334 NLDGNKTDMASGFVF
-349 TPYGEEKLTGDF
+349 TPYGEELLTDDY

-389 SADDSWTKQDKYAV
+389 SADSEWTKQDKYAV

-412 QLGFSNKDGNTTVR
+412 QLGFSNKDGGTTVR

-436 STAMEKDPN
+436 NTSMEKDPN
-445 SVTPIQK
+445 KVKPIQK

-484 TNNKQVNQT
+484 TNNKQANQT
-493 NNMVYEIAKPNGVTK
+493 NNMVYEIANPKGVTK

-545 ADIVDTP
+545 ADTVDIP

>member
-1 MKKLR
+1 MKRLR
-6 NILLPLCAVLLLS
+6 NIVLPICAVLLLS
-19 SCAEDMNN
+19 SCAEEVNKKGNN
-27 NKNNITPPPP
+27 TPPP
-37 VISDGL
+37 VISEGL
-43 SDNAILSDSP
+43 SNVAILHDSP
-53 KIGIVTFKAAEH
+53 KIGTVTFKAAEH
-65 IQGSSYVWNIEDVNL
+65 IQGSSYVWSIEGVNL
-80 ANNQGRQ
+80 SNNQDRQ
-87 ITADFA
+87 ITADFTTA
-93 ASGTYLVTLDVD
+93 GSYLVSLNVD
-105 GTLYKANIIIP
+105 GIEYKGNIIIP
-116 ANDVDYEIDMG
+116 NNEPSYEIDMG

-184 LFTDNTYVYGCGD
+184 LFTDNTYIYGCGD
-197 NSYSQ
+197 NSFGQ
-202 LGTGNT
+202 LGLGSTDV
-208 EIVDNVTTVS
+208 VDNAVTISS
-218 IIAPL
+218 IPQI
-223 ETGSYRRIFVSAGG
+223 SNIRRIFVSSGG
-237 DMSVAGY
+237 DMSVAGI
-244 EFLEGSA
+244 EFLEAAA
-251 PKISIYNWGYDDT
+251 PKISIYHWGYDDT
-264 KENKIQSSANLLTTS
+264 KENKIQSSAKELATS
-279 NSRDEVLFA
+279 SSRDDVLFA
-288 TGSNFSIIRATS
+288 TGSNFSILRATS
-300 SYNVFSFGINDKW
+300 SYNVFSIGINDKW

-326 AAPVNPDT
+326 AALLNPDT
-334 HLDGNKTDMTAGFVF
+334 HLDGNKTDMTTGFVF
-349 TPYGEEKLTGDF
+349 TPYGEEKLTGDY

-412 QLGFSNKDGNTTVR
+412 QLGFSNKDGGTTVR

-436 STAMEKDPN
+436 NTSMEKDPN
-445 SVTPIQK
+445 SVIPIQK

-493 NNMVYEIAKPNGVTK
+493 NNMVYEIANPKGVTK

-536 NGILGTNNS
+536 NGILGINNTNAVINS
-545 ADIVDTP
+545 P
-552 EKLFFSLAPV
+552 EKIFFSLAPV

>member
-1 MKKLR
+1 MKRLR
-6 NILLPLCAVLLLS
+6 NIVLPICAVLLLS
-19 SCAEDMNN
+19 SCAEEVNKKGNN
-27 NKNNITPPPP
+27 TPPP
-37 VISDGL
+37 VISEGL
-43 SDNAILSDSP
+43 SNVAILHDSP
-53 KIGIVTFKAAEH
+53 KIGTVTFKVSEE
-65 IQGSSYVWNIEDVNL
+65 ITGNDYTWNIENIVL
-80 ANNQGRQ
+80 ANNKGRQ
-87 ITADFA
+87 ISADFTTA
-93 ASGTYLVTLDVD
+93 GSYLVSLNVD
-105 GTLYKANIIIP
+105 GIEYKGNIIIP
-116 ANDVDYEIDMG
+116 NTEPSYEIDMG

-184 LFTDNTYVYGCGD
+184 LFTDNAYIYGCGD
-197 NSYSQ
+197 NSFGQ
-202 LGTGNT
+202 LGIGS
-208 EIVDNVTTVS
+208 TTAVENAVVVS
-218 IIAPL
+218 TIPQKQNI
-223 ETGSYRRIFVSAGG
+223 RRIFVSSGG
-237 DMSVAGY
+237 DMSVAGI
-244 EFLEGSA
+244 EFLEAAA
-251 PKISIYNWGYDDT
+251 PKISIYHWGYDDT
-264 KENKIQSSANLLTTS
+264 KENKIQSSAKELATS
-279 NSRDEVLFA
+279 SSRDDVLFA
-288 TGSNFSIIRATS
+288 TGGNFSILRATS

-326 AAPVNPDT
+326 AALLNPDT
-334 HLDGNKTDMTAGFVF
+334 HLDDNKTDMTTGFVF
-349 TPYGEEKLTGDF
+349 TPYGEEKLTGDY

-412 QLGFSNKDGNTTVR
+412 QLGFSNKDGGTTVR

-436 STAMEKDPN
+436 NTSMEKDPN

-452 EMVEVAAGRAT
+452 EMVEVAAGRAA

-477 DESKSQL
+477 DESKGQL
-484 TNNKQVNQT
+484 TNNKQANIV
-493 NNMVYEIAKPNGVTK
+493 NNMVYEILNPTGVTQ

-529 YTWGDNK
+529 YTWGDNT
-536 NGILGTNNS
+536 NGILGINNTNAVINS
-545 ADIVDTP
+545 P
-552 EKLFFSLAPV
+552 EKIFFSLALV

>member
-37 VISDGL
+37 VISGGL

-53 KIGIVTFKAAEH
+53 KIGTVTFKAAEH
-65 IQGSSYVWNIEDVNL
+65 IQGSSYVWNIEGVNL
-80 ANNQGRQ
+80 SNNQGRQ
-87 ITADFA
+87 ITADFE
-93 ASGTYLVTLDVD
+93 ASGTYLVTLNVD
-105 GTLYKANIIIP
+105 GALYKAHIIIP

-127 KSHTIIS
+127 QNHTIIS
-134 DKTQKR
+134 DKAQKR

-184 LFTDNTYVYGCGD
+184 LFTDNAHIYGCGD
-197 NSYSQ
+197 NSFGQ
-202 LGTGNT
+202 LGIRSTDV
-208 EIVDNVTTVS
+208 VDNVVTISS
-218 IIAPL
+218 IPQI
-223 ETGSYRRIFVSAGG
+223 SNIRRIFVSSGG
-237 DMSVAGY
+237 DMSVAGI
-244 EFLEGSA
+244 EFLEAAA
-251 PKISIYNWGYDDT
+251 PKISIYHWGYDDT
-264 KENKIQSSANLLTTS
+264 KENKIQSSANVLTTS

-313 QLGRIQGAGTGYD
+313 QLGRIQGAGTGYPSQGEEEKNSPD
-326 AAPVNPDT
+326 NNPT
-334 HLDGNKTDMTAGFVF
+334 LNKTDMAAGYVY
-349 TPYGEEKLTGDF
+349 TPYGEEN
-361 SERSY
+361 SYVNY
-366 YQNNYFAKLASGDD
+366 YQNNYFGKIAAGDD

-389 SADDSWTKQDKYAV
+389 KEDSSWTQIPKNSL
-403 YVWGNNENN
+403 YVWGNNEYG
-412 QLGFSNKDGNTTVR
+412 QLGFTSLNTSVGRATPLFD
-426 RGTALFNAIE
+426 ALQGE
-436 STAMEKDPN
+436 PMTTDPN
-445 SVTPIQK
+445 KVKPIQK

-463 GYAISN
+463 GYAISS

-477 DESKSQL
+477 DESKGQL
-484 TNNKQVNQT
+484 TNNKQANQT
-493 NNMVYEIAKPNGVTK
+493 NNMVYEIAKPTGVTQ

-545 ADIVDTP
+545 ADTVDIP

>member
-37 VISDGL
+37 VISGGL
-43 SDNAILSDSP
+43 SDNAILHDSP
-53 KIGIVTFKAAEH
+53 KIGTVTFKVSEE
-65 IQGSSYVWNIEDVNL
+65 ITGNDYTWNIENIVL
-80 ANNQGRQ
+80 ANNKGRQ
-87 ITADFA
+87 ISANFT
-93 ASGTYLVTLDVD
+93 ASGSYLVSLNVD
-105 GTLYKANIIIP
+105 GIEYKGNIIIP
-116 ANDVDYEIDMG
+116 NTEPSYEIDMG

-153 IEKSITSL
+153 IEKSITPL
-161 KEPRILKSYTSEIT
+161 KEPRILKSYNSEIST
-175 SVASGNNHT
+175 VAAGNNHT
-184 LFTDNTYVYGCGD
+184 LFTDNKYVYGCGD
-197 NSYSQ
+197 NSFGQ
-202 LGTGNT
+202 LGTGS
-208 EIVDNVTTVS
+208 TTAVENAVVVS
-218 IIAPL
+218 TIPQKQNI
-223 ETGSYRRIFVSAGG
+223 RRIFVSSGG
-237 DMSVAGY
+237 DMSVAGI
-244 EFLEGSA
+244 EFLEAAA
-251 PKISIYNWGYDDT
+251 PKISIYHWGYDDT

-313 QLGRIQGAGTGYD
+313 QLGRIQGAGTGYPSPGEEEKNSPD
-326 AAPVNPDT
+326 NNPT
-334 HLDGNKTDMTAGFVF
+334 LNKTDMAAGYVY
-349 TPYGEEKLTGDF
+349 TPYGEEN
-361 SERSY
+361 SYVNY
-366 YQNNYFAKLASGDD
+366 YQNNYFGKIATGDD

-389 SADDSWTKQDKYAV
+389 KEDSSWTQIPKNSL
-403 YVWGNNENN
+403 YVWGNNEYG
-412 QLGFSNKDGNTTVR
+412 QLGFTSLNTSVGRATPLFD
-426 RGTALFNAIE
+426 ALQGE
-436 STAMEKDPN
+436 PMKTDPN
-445 SVTPIQK
+445 KVKPIQK

-477 DESKSQL
+477 DESKGQL
-484 TNNKQVNQT
+484 TNNKQANIV
-493 NNMVYEIAKPNGVTK
+493 NNMVYEISNPTGVTQ

>member
-1 MKKLR
+1 MKRLR
-6 NILLPLCAVLLLS
+6 NIVLPICAVLLLS
-19 SCAEDMNN
+19 SCAEEVNKKGNN
-27 NKNNITPPPP
+27 TPPP
-37 VISDGL
+37 VISEGL
-43 SDNAILSDSP
+43 SNVAILHDSP
-53 KIGIVTFKAAEH
+53 KIGTVTFKVSEE
-65 IQGSSYVWNIEDVNL
+65 ITGNDYTWNIENIVL
-80 ANNQGRQ
+80 ANNKGRQ
-87 ITADFA
+87 ISADFTTA
-93 ASGTYLVTLDVD
+93 GSYLVSLNVD
-105 GTLYKANIIIP
+105 GIEYKGNIIIP
-116 ANDVDYEIDMG
+116 NTEPSYEIDMG

-184 LFTDNTYVYGCGD
+184 LFTDNTYIYGCGD
-197 NSYSQ
+197 NSFGQ
-202 LGTGNT
+202 LGTGST
-208 EIVDNVTTVS
+208 DAVDNVTTISS
-218 IIAPL
+218 IPAIQNI
-223 ETGSYRRIFVSAGG
+223 RRIFVSSGG
-237 DMSVAGY
+237 DMSVAGI
-244 EFLEGSA
+244 EFLEANA
-251 PKISIYNWGYDDT
+251 PKISIYHWGYDDT
-264 KENKIQSSANLLTTS
+264 KENKIQSSAKELATS
-279 NSRDEVLFA
+279 SSRDDVLFA
-288 TGSNFSIIRATS
+288 TGGNFSILRATS

-326 AAPVNPDT
+326 AALLNPDT
-334 HLDGNKTDMTAGFVF
+334 HLDGNKTDMTTGFVF
-349 TPYGEEKLTGDF
+349 TPYGEELLTGDY

-412 QLGFSNKDGNTTVR
+412 QLGFSNKDGGTTVR

-436 STAMEKDPN
+436 NTFMATDKN
-445 SVTPIQK
+445 QVTPIQK

-477 DESKSQL
+477 DESKGQL
-484 TNNKQVNQT
+484 TNNKQANIV
-493 NNMVYEIAKPNGVTK
+493 NNMVYEISNPKGVTK

-529 YTWGDNK
+529 YTWGDNT
-536 NGILGTNNS
+536 NGILGINNS
-545 ADIVDTP
+545 ADTVDTP